1 MQRQENDAKM
11 NRVRFEDEL
20 CREILM
26 LLGEGYRTELSQ
38 VRKNN
43 GVLKDALYI
52 RKENSECVPCFYVDE
67 LYRSYCG
74 GEPIPGLAE
83 HLADIVLNE
92 CEAVQNQ
99 AQHFFEPAWITER
112 LFLRLVQAEANEEW
126 LQDAVFVRILDL
138 VAVFYVLTEDEEDGI
153 RSFQL
158 PASIWNLLNLGS
170 AEEYFPKMVENTKRL
185 FPEKIWC
192 IEHNIRECMLYG
204 KDAPVIRLVP
214 PEEYVSERLYVL
226 SNRRRINGAAV
237 VLYPELLRRLGETFG
252 GNYYVIPSSV
262 HEVLLLKD
270 TEDEDVHR
278 LNDLVRQ
285 VNEQQVLSEEV
296 LSNHVYYYSVED
308 GMLQSRTGE

>member
-52 RKENSECVPCFYVDE
+52 RKENSDCVPCFYVDE

-74 GEPIPGLAE
+74 GELIPGVAE
-83 HLADIVLNE
+83 HLANIVLNE

>member
-1 MQRQENDAKM
+1 M
-11 NRVRFEDEL
+11 
-20 CREILM
+20 
-26 LLGEGYRTELSQ
+26 
-38 VRKNN
+38 
-43 GVLKDALYI
+43 
-52 RKENSECVPCFYVDE
+52 
-67 LYRSYCG
+67 
-74 GEPIPGLAE
+74 AE
-83 HLADIVLNE
+83 HLANIVLNE
-92 CEAVQNQ
+92 CEEVQNQ

-214 PEEYVSERLYVL
+214 PEEYVSKRLYVL

-278 LNDLVRQ
+278 LNDLVR
-285 VNEQQVLSEEV
+285 
-296 LSNHVYYYSVED
+296 
-308 GMLQSRTGE
+308 

>member
-1 MQRQENDAKM
+1 MQRQENDTKM

-52 RKENSECVPCFYVDE
+52 RKENSDCVPCFYVDE

-74 GEPIPGLAE
+74 GEPIPGVAE
-83 HLADIVLNE
+83 HLANIVLNE

-252 GNYYVIPSSV
+252 GHYYVIPSSV
-262 HEVLLLKD
+262 PEVLLLKD

-278 LNDLVRQ
+278 LNDMVRQ